1 MSSISNVTTIVSI
14 EATCLLCNAPD
25 SASVPA
31 ARLAFYR
38 RHRHNDV
45 KVQDVFPVNE
55 FDDNTRSI
63 IIAST
68 KQPELGISAH
78 ICVECEE

>member
-14 EATCLLCNAPD
+14 EATCLFCDAPD
-25 SASVPA
+25 
-31 ARLAFYR
+31 RLAFYR
-38 RHRHNDV
+38 RHRHNGV

-55 FDDNTRSI
+55 FDENTRSI

-78 ICVECEE
+78 VCVECEE